1 MIEDIQYRSDSAEEG
16 VEIPL
21 ERIDPEILLAL
32 LADFVSREW
41 SELSGADF
49 TLEQKIEQVLQ
60 QLESGQARILFDL
73 TSGSWNIVPTQHGLY
88 SCKKQL
94 HAEARRREE

>member
-1 MIEDIQYRSDSAEEG
+1 MEDEQYRPDDQEEG

-21 ERIDPEILLAL
+21 ERIAPAILQAL

-41 SELSGADF
+41 SELSDAGF

-60 QLESGQARILFDL
+60 QLKSGQARILFDL
-73 TSGSWNIVPTQHGLY
+73 TSGSWNIVSTQ
-88 SCKKQL
+88 
-94 HAEARRREE
+94 

>member
-1 MIEDIQYRSDSAEEG
+1 MMKDEQYQPDAPEEG

-21 ERIDPEILLAL
+21 ERIAPEILQAL

-41 SELSGADF
+41 SELSDAGF

-60 QLESGQARILFDL
+60 QLKSGQARILFDL
-73 TSGSWNIVPTQHGLY
+73 TSGSWNIVPTQ
-88 SCKKQL
+88 
-94 HAEARRREE
+94 

>member
-1 MIEDIQYRSDSAEEG
+1 MMEDEQYQPDASEEG

-21 ERIDPEILLAL
+21 ERIDPEILQAL

-41 SELSGADF
+41 SELSDAGF

-60 QLESGQARILFDL
+60 QLKNGKARILFDL
-73 TSGSWNIVPTQHGLY
+73 TSGSWNIVPTQHGL
-88 SCKKQL
+88 
-94 HAEARRREE
+94 

>member
-1 MIEDIQYRSDSAEEG
+1 MMKDEQYQPDAPEEG

-21 ERIDPEILLAL
+21 ERIAPEILQAL

-41 SELSGADF
+41 SELSDAGF

-60 QLESGQARILFDL
+60 QLKSGQARILFDL
-73 TSGSWNIVPTQHGLY
+73 TSGSWNIVPVQ
-88 SCKKQL
+88 
-94 HAEARRREE
+94 